1 MARKSFT
8 LRKYETLEN
17 QVVYRPSSV
26 PASVAYFGSYL
37 AYPSGSAAASS
48 SEVFNELSILA
59 DNDTRLKSDGILLPP
74 ILNNPIRSGQL
85 LPYISFFD
93 ATVTD
98 YNEVVLT
105 WDAPLT
111 DINEVSD
118 ENLVVA
124 TEIVIVYSNE
134 GEPQTISDGQILVSD
149 ATSQSHVHRVESGAW
164 AYYTLFVKFQSQ
176 AGDLYYEPSAKLG
189 VITPRRYGSVDYLYG
204 RIPEYYRIL
213 DGDMDEGYGG
223 PLYRYLSIFG
233 YEIDRVRTIIDHMMI
248 MKDPQIANSEVLDYI
263 SQDLGIG
270 VRVNELGASRLRT
283 LINIIGYLRRS
294 EGTSYSLELAM
305 QALTNS
311 DVEIDLENKEVK
323 VYAQRVNLLK
333 DPQLKALI
341 TGVLDGG
348 FPSTTSFSFDL
359 LGDRPDSVLNPNSW
373 TIDTGWTYNPS
384 DPDQPGN
391 IITFEADMYEGG
403 SASAT
408 GGGTA
413 GTGEPAWTYDLD
425 PEAEG
430 IGYVFRSFSDY
441 IAVKTGDTLYYSM
454 QLDPASGAQ
463 DKIYKITLTI
473 SDNLDTIVIAE
484 STSNIK
490 IGGIN
495 YWELEVVEGY
505 EDYVNAYI
513 NIYVQGEVDSSQFGK
528 MLLERSSGG
537 TFFDGDTTLG
547 GWLVDAD
554 TVSDYRWYR
563 EEFPPSGGGA
573 IAPTDWISLY
583 NSNYSKTKAVVN
595 RMLPSYLPV
604 TELTTGEEPVYY
616 GFPIPSPKWSVT
628 FNHVPGIT
636 QP

>member
-8 LRKYETLEN
+8 LQKYENSGLEN
-17 QVVYRPSSV
+17 QVVYSRNPGS
-26 PASVAYFGSYL
+26 ASATYLGSYL
-37 AYPSGSAAASS
+37 AYPSSSGSASS
-48 SEVFNELSILA
+48 NAFFNTYPGLE
-59 DNDTRLKSDGILLPP
+59 DNDTRLKSEGILLPP
-74 ILNNPIRSGQL
+74 ILNNPVKSGQL
-85 LPYISFFD
+85 LPYISFFEAD
-93 ATVTD
+93 VSD
-98 YNEVVLT
+98 YNEVILS

-111 DINEVSD
+111 DLGEVTNED
-118 ENLVVA
+118 LVVA
-124 TEIVIVYSNE
+124 TEIVIVYSEE

-149 ATSQSHVHRVESGAW
+149 ATSQRYIHIVKSGSW

-176 AGDLYYEPSAKLG
+176 AGDLYYEPSAKIG
-189 VITPRRYGSVDYLYG
+189 VLTPRRYGSVDYLYS
-204 RIPEYYRIL
+204 RVPEYYRIL
-213 DGDMDEGYGG
+213 DGDMDDGYGG
-223 PLYRYLSIFG
+223 PLYRYLSVFG

-270 VRVNELGASRLRT
+270 VRVHELGTSRLRT

-294 EGTSYSLELAM
+294 EGTPYSLELAM

-333 DPQLKALI
+333 DPQLKALV

-348 FPSTTSFSFDL
+348 FPSTESFSFNVI
-359 LGDRPDSVLNPNSW
+359 GDQSASALSPSAW
-373 TIDTGWTYNPS
+373 TLDPTWVY
-384 DPDQPGN
+384 DPDDPTGN
-391 IITFEADMYEGG
+391 IVTYESYIYEGG

-413 GTGEPAWTYDLD
+413 GSGDPAWTYDID
-425 PEAEG
+425 PEADG
-430 IGYVFRSFSDY
+430 IGYVFRSYDDY
-441 IAVKTGDTLYYSM
+441 IPVKTGDTLYYSM

-463 DKIYKITLTI
+463 DKIYRVTLTI
-473 SDNLDTIVIAE
+473 TDNLNNVVIAE
-484 STSNIK
+484 STSHIE

-505 EDYVNAYI
+505 ENYVNAYI
-513 NIYVQGEVDSSQFGK
+513 NIYITGEVESNQFGK

-547 GWLVDAD
+547 GWLVDSD

-563 EEFPPSGGGA
+563 EEFPPTNPAGTA
-573 IAPTDWISLY
+573 QTDYISLY

-604 TELTTGEEPVYY
+604 TELTTGDGPVYY
-616 GFPIPSPKWSVT
+616 GFPIPSPKWSVS